1 MTTTTHTSPTE
12 AGPVPGKG
20 TTRRGRHVLT
30 ALICFVVTFALF
42 HVVENWRGRRAWE
55 ECKRDL
61 TAKGARLDWGYY
73 IPPSVPADQNVFAV
87 PEMTRW
93 FVGRRK
99 AANDLSARL
108 SYPGHTN
115 SARLV
120 VAHVTLGLADATPP
134 AGATVLPWLG
144 EKGAQTD
151 VAGLIMAAL
160 GPVTED
166 AAGLCHYM
174 LKSPGE
180 VQPVKLFLRCEKMPT
195 GAELD
200 AWLKI
205 LKAGLS
211 ADAPKLESTGAN
223 SYSVTVL
230 KPVMAADY
238 VAWGDKIEPDLAIMR
253 EAARR
258 PYARMPGNYDVP
270 FESPIPNFVNL
281 RNTVQ
286 RLSSLAKC
294 QILLN
299 QPEGALKQLTL
310 LHGLCVVLEARPTR
324 RPITLVAAMI
334 HVAMKGLYIDTIREG
349 MRMHVWG
356 EPQLVALQKQL
367 EETNLRACVAEAFST
382 EQAGVIGA
390 VAKTP
395 ITELWKFFRLSE
407 VVNGTDHS
415 RASGGFASLGYRLI
429 PQGWIDQNLVFFAN
443 LEQVIKDSLNA
454 KRQDI
459 EPRKIDAVAPAIEAA
474 VTKRSPYRLLAAIA
488 IPNFVRAS
496 VTMAYRH
503 VQILQGQIACALER
517 YRLAHGE
524 YPPSLEVLS
533 PKFLGKVPQ
542 DPIGPQ
548 PFHYRRTDATHFVL
562 YSVGWNE
569 KDDGGLVSPAASGV
583 SEMSRDDWVW

>member
-1 MTTTTHTSPTE
+1 MDYDYHSTHVPHRGWSS
-12 AGPVPGKG
+12 AGK
-20 TTRRGRHVLT
+20 RHNAARAPRSDGVD
-30 ALICFVVTFALF
+30 LF
-42 HVVENWRGRRAWE
+42 CCDVCAFPRGRRVAGTTAWE

-211 ADAPKLESTGAN
+211 ADAPKLEAAGGN
-223 SYSVTVL
+223 SYRVTVL

-258 PYARMPGNYDVP
+258 PYAPPSGQLRCSVREPDSELCEPPEHRSTAQLPGEVPDPAEPARGGAQATYIVAWVMRRLGGSIHTPADHACRGDDPCRHEGTLYRYD
-270 FESPIPNFVNL
+270 SR
-281 RNTVQ
+281 RNADACLG
-286 RLSSLAKC
+286 RA
-294 QILLN
+294 
-299 QPEGALKQLTL
+299 A
-310 LHGLCVVLEARPTR
+310 TR
-324 RPITLVAAMI
+324 RA
-334 HVAMKGLYIDTIREG
+334 
-349 MRMHVWG
+349 
-356 EPQLVALQKQL
+356 
-367 EETNLRACVAEAFST
+367 AEAT
-382 EQAGVIGA
+382 RG
-390 VAKTP
+390 
-395 ITELWKFFRLSE
+395 
-407 VVNGTDHS
+407 N
-415 RASGGFASLGYRLI
+415 
-429 PQGWIDQNLVFFAN
+429 
-443 LEQVIKDSLNA
+443 
-454 KRQDI
+454 
-459 EPRKIDAVAPAIEAA
+459 EPARVC
-474 VTKRSPYRLLAAIA
+474 
-488 IPNFVRAS
+488 
-496 VTMAYRH
+496 
-503 VQILQGQIACALER
+503 G
-517 YRLAHGE
+517 
-524 YPPSLEVLS
+524 
-533 PKFLGKVPQ
+533 
-542 DPIGPQ
+542 
-548 PFHYRRTDATHFVL
+548 
-562 YSVGWNE
+562 
-569 KDDGGLVSPAASGV
+569 
-583 SEMSRDDWVW
+583 